1 MNENINQTADAEDAQ
16 GRFEG
21 ATQEKKNNFWNDLT
35 SSQVSPTSHLSR
47 LGCQVPNA
55 QSVK

>member
-21 ATQEKKNNFWNDLT
+21 ATQEKKTT
-35 SSQVSPTSHLSR
+35 SGTT
-47 LGCQVPNA
+47 
-55 QSVK
+55 